1 MQAFPRKKIINIQ
14 NSILQT
20 HLATQKKPKEI
31 LRQRLFERQNFSNQT
46 LDTIYPKDLNQELSK

>member
-20 HLATQKKPKEI
+20 HLATQKNPKEI
-31 LRQRLFERQNFSNQT
+31 LRQRLIEIQNFSIQT
-46 LDTIYPKDLNQELSK
+46 LDIKYPKGLNQELSK